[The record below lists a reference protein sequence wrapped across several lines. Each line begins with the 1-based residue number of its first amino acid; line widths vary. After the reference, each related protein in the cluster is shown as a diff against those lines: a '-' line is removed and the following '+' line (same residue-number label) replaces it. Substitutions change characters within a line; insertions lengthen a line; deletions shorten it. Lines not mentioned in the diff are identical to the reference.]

1 MARPRI
7 RAATAAI
14 PAALLLLL
22 MSGCSHYQIGIP
34 LVPGLSLG
42 LGATKDGSFSMGLNT
57 GFGPLGAGVAVNNG
71 GQVSGSAGV
80 GVGVGPVAA
89 GVSKGTVLYDPK
101 AAPAAPAGGGAAA
114 AGAVASTAP
123 VAPAGS
129 APPLAATPVAPAPV
143 RYSTPADPF
152 TPIAAPAIQA
162 PAAAAPAT
170 RTVAQARAPLVKIT
184 RPPPEPVAPAVNH
197 PPAVA
202 AASAPAREAGAL
214 GTPGNPVAP

>member
-14 PAALLLLL
+14 PAALVLLL

-123 VAPAGS
+123 VAPAGLV
-129 APPLAATPVAPAPV
+129 PPPAAPAPV

-152 TPIAAPAIQA
+152 TPIAAPAAQA

-202 AASAPAREAGAL
+202 AASAPVREAGAL